1 MEENGEWVEVEE
13 ERGREGKKGGRKVE
27 EKEGVGVHG
36 GGGRRRKE

>member
-27 EKEGVGVHG
+27 EKD
-36 GGGRRRKE
+36 